1 MPPLFPAEAER
12 CRAYINVGNATRW
25 PRALDQQPE
34 RASSIAKRGAWRV
47 TAVTPAL
54 PAGDGVWAA
63 RAAAAAP
70 RVPRRC
76 VVARITVGAC
86 IVGRARRV
94 SVPVKRTNGRRAGRD
109 HLRTVT
115 RGNHMGASSRL
126 QRVATHL
133 HSRASAPCSARST
146 GAAASASGRSGE
158 FGLLEISAPSGIE
171 SAGRN
176 DPLSR
181 YVCTFCS
188 PAQVFPHKTDTRST
202 SLS

>member
-1 MPPLFPAEAER
+1 MGRPSRGLVGASRASPLVRASWAER
-12 CRAYINVGNATRW
+12 GGCQCPSSERTAEGPDAT
-25 PRALDQQPE
+25 
-34 RASSIAKRGAWRV
+34 
-47 TAVTPAL
+47 T
-54 PAGDGVWAA
+54 
-63 RAAAAAP
+63 
-70 RVPRRC
+70 C
-76 VVARITVGAC
+76 V
-86 IVGRARRV
+86 
-94 SVPVKRTNGRRAGRD
+94 
-109 HLRTVT
+109 RTVT

-202 SLS
+202 SLSLSSHQSTMVWVETTL